1 MVDTTVFGENSNDTG
16 SSLDRP
22 RFYARD
28 KEAAYNNACSKGAWH
43 PVLTLTG
50 HEWLSQENATAAMTI
65 YGAFTGC

>member
-1 MVDTTVFGENSNDTG
+1 MADTTVFGENSNDTG

-28 KEAAYNNACSKGAWH
+28 KEAAYNNACSKGALH

-50 HEWLSQENATAAMTI
+50 HE
-65 YGAFTGC
+65 